1 MFTTINRTKNWMKTI
16 FLSTVIS
23 LSVCLYIKIHPDKS
37 LIPLFLRTT
46 NKKSQHTF
54 PCVSFCA
61 LELFDELYEE
71 PIRQNIKNLTRNPAH
86 NYLMLWWN
94 GWTCKE
100 KLLRVNFTEIRV
112 RLRENFIP
120 SCIPSTSI
128 IKNCYAINSDA
139 PWDYLEPL
147 CYTLNFQQEYEDIL
161 HETLLPT
168 FKLL

>member
-1 MFTTINRTKNWMKTI
+1 MFAAINRTKNWMKTI

-23 LSVCLYIKIHPDKS
+23 LSVCLYIKILQDKS
-37 LIPLFLRTT
+37 LIPLFLQTT

-54 PCVSFCA
+54 PCASFCA

-71 PIRQNIKNLTRNPAH
+71 PIRQNIKNLTRKPAH
-86 NYLMLWWN
+86 NFLMLWWN

-112 RLRENFIP
+112 RLRENFIQ

-147 CYTLNFQQEYEDIL
+147 CYTLNIQQEYKDIL

-168 FKLL
+168 FKL